1 MPAAS
6 QKRGE
11 RVRQPVG
18 AVDRLPSQSWE
29 HWCVGIVGQ
38 GLVAQPI
45 EEIRVQ
51 PEHSFRL
58 RLALTPNRH
67 CGTAGLGSSRLGVR
81 SF

>member
-1 MPAAS
+1 
-6 QKRGE
+6 
-11 RVRQPVG
+11 
-18 AVDRLPSQSWE
+18 
-29 HWCVGIVGQ
+29 
-38 GLVAQPI
+38 
-45 EEIRVQ
+45 VQ